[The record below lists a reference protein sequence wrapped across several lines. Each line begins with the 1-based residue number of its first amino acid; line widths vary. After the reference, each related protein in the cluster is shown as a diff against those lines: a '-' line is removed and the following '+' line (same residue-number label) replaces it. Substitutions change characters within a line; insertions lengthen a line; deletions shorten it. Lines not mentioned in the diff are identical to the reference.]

1 MERQTVD
8 EAGHSEKKRRG
19 LRVIVALA
27 ILTAV
32 EFWVAV
38 SMETGLFAVLAVIAM
53 IKTALIVEYFMH
65 YSQLWHR
72 SEEGPSDDRGS

>member
-1 MERQTVD
+1 MDQ
-8 EAGHSEKKRRG
+8 AGHGEKKRRG
-19 LRVIVALA
+19 LRVIAALA

-38 SMETGLFAVLAVIAM
+38 ALDTGLFAILAVIAM
-53 IKTALIVEYFMH
+53 IKAALIVEYFMH

-72 SEEGPSDDRGS
+72 TGSESSDEHRS

>member
-1 MERQTVD
+1 VD
-8 EAGHSEKKRRG
+8 ESDHSEKQRRG
-19 LRVIVALA
+19 LIVIVALA

-32 EFWVAV
+32 EFAVAV

-53 IKTALIVEYFMH
+53 IKAALIVEYFMH

-72 SEEGPSDDRGS
+72 TETGRSDDRV